1 MLNFFNHNPNS
12 VVSHFEKVAETYG
25 VSAKRW
31 PWIYIRQGEAA
42 AVVEL
47 LGSVQ
52 GEDVLELGCGA
63 GFYTDLLIKLGAS
76 HVTAVDLLPEMVE
89 QMRDKEHITGV
100 IADATSY
107 QYHKSASIILSAGL
121 IEFLSDPALFLAN
134 ARRQLKESGAMVI
147 LGPRKNLFG
156 QIYRFYHLSH
166 GISVRLFGH
175 EELEELA
182 RDAGWRIRKSEII
195 PPFAQAF
202 RMEPVT

>member
-1 MLNFFNHNPNS
+1 MVLSHLSIKDAIRPLSKSNLVLKVFFVYLKLWRSS
-12 VVSHFEKVAETYG
+12 VSKD
-25 VSAKRW
+25 
-31 PWIYIRQGEAA
+31 YIKT
-42 AVVEL
+42 
-47 LGSVQ
+47 S
-52 GEDVLELGCGA
+52 
-63 GFYTDLLIKLGAS
+63 
-76 HVTAVDLLPEMVE
+76 
-89 QMRDKEHITGV
+89 
-100 IADATSY
+100 SY
-107 QYHKSASIILSAGL
+107 QYHKSAGIILSAGL

-195 PPFAQAF
+195 PPFAQAL
-202 RMEPVT
+202 RMEPVTWLNVHYS